1 MLRHYGVKPIL
12 VFDGGL
18 LPIKSD
24 QETKRARYVLLWVRK
39 SQQVS
44 TAKEHLHYSYTILN
58 VVDTYA
64 YGYVH
69 LGFQPVKFIC
79 NFTSKLWIC

>member
-24 QETKRARYVLLWVRK
+24 QETKRARY
-39 SQQVS
+39 
-44 TAKEHLHYSYTILN
+44 ILYIHTPM
-58 VVDTYA
+58 VIATSA
-64 YGYVH
+64 
-69 LGFQPVKFIC
+69 FQHMKFIC
-79 NFTSKLWIC
+79 NFTPKLWKCGSVKGLRLLFDILIYFLLF